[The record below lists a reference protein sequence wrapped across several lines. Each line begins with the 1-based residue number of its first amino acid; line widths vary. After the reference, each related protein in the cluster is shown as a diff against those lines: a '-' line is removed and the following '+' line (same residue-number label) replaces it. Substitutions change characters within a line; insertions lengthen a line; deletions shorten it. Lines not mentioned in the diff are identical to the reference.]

1 MDPELGKLRAGSGI
15 NHSGSTTLLFRHSSH
30 CPVDDITVGHSPKSI
45 PSFSDK
51 FLWCRQIQN
60 DSHRPRGLQPSHH
73 PFHLD
78 PIGQLLLGGAPP
90 QNPSPAN
97 PQSRRFSVPVNQ
109 SSSTHSR
116 PPNPL
121 LLPPPTG
128 HSPPSSLPPCPHP
141 PTPSTTLH
149 RRHQRFRRPR
159 SVRRKSIQE
168 FTPRIPPAVLTQ
180 QSVLQRK
187 QFLREII

>member
-30 CPVDDITVGHSPKSI
+30 CPVEDITVGNSPKSI

-60 DSHRPRGLQPSHH
+60 DSHRPRGLQPPHH
-73 PFHLD
+73 PFHLG

-116 PPNPL
+116 SPNPL
-121 LLPPPTG
+121 VLPPPTG

-141 PTPSTTLH
+141 PPP
-149 RRHQRFRRPR
+149 QAKRFIGDT
-159 SVRRKSIQE
+159 SD
-168 FTPRIPPAVLTQ
+168 FAVLDLFAGNQ
-180 QSVLQRK
+180 YQNSLPGSLRQSLPTGSRYFGK
-187 QFLREII
+187 NNC